1 MARWELRQDDGDRSD
16 RSASWVLVLRGR
28 LQAADI
34 GQLRLPLRLA
44 HDDPDVSMLV
54 CDVERLVRPDL
65 GTVDALARLQLLAR
79 RLDRPLA
86 FKGASD
92 DLHDLIELVGLVE
105 HLPCLDWHPPS

>member
-1 MARWELRQDDGDRSD
+1 MARWELRQDGGDRSD
-16 RSASWVLVLRGR
+16 GSPSLVLVLRGR
-28 LQAADI
+28 LRVTDL

-44 HDDPDVSMLV
+44 HDEPGVSVLV

-86 FKGASD
+86 FRGASD
-92 DLHDLIELVGLVE
+92 DLRELIELVGLVE
-105 HLPCLDWHPPS
+105 HLTCLDRPRLS